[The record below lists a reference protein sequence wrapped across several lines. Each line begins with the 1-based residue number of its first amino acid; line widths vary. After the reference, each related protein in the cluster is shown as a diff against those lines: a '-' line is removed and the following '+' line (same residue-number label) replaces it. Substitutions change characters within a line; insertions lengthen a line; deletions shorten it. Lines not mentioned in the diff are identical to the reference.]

1 MRDDPEAPEP
11 DVLEERLPAFADDE
25 DEENVVVR
33 IPADVPEADALDQA
47 RAPAVP
53 LPEQPPHLPDD
64 PEVPEADALEQTES
78 ATLYEDED
86 DERPGPGGSRD
97 FE

>member
-1 MRDDPEAPEP
+1 MRDGPEAP
-11 DVLEERLPAFADDE
+11 DHDRLEGRPPRCADDE
-25 DEENVVVR
+25 DEEEVVVR

-53 LPEQPPHLPDD
+53 LPAQPPHLPDD
-64 PEVPEADALEQTES
+64 PEVPEADALEQTEP